1 MDTAKMTSATAA
13 STEARLKE
21 LMASFS
27 EKTPKQMRTIRN
39 NLNNRIK
46 SFEDE
51 AKFGKTLPKISASHM
66 FFDFT
71 LKECKMLSEVVA
83 KIIKGQK

>member
-1 MDTAKMTSATAA
+1 MDIKIKAATS
-13 STEARLKE
+13 SVSNDVRIKDLI
-21 LMASFS
+21 ASFS

-51 AKFGKTLPKISASHM
+51 AKFGKELPKISASHM
-66 FFDFT
+66 FYEFT
-71 LKECKMLSEVVA
+71 LKECQMLSVA
-83 KIIKGQK
+83 AGKIIKSQK